1 MQYKVP
7 QNVQRE
13 DTIIGPI
20 TFRQLI
26 ILFAGG
32 GLTYVIYTILA
43 RNFYIEIWLGPVII
57 GSSLTLAFAFLKI
70 NEREFHI
77 YILNLLLY
85 TLTPKKRIWSKS
97 SGDTFISPFSKIY
110 VKKPKEEI
118 EEPKKNPKDLEKIIK
133 ILDKPIIEKNDP
145 KQ

>member
-20 TFRQLI
+20 TFKQLI

-32 GLTYVIYTILA
+32 GLTYVIYSILA
-43 RNFYIEIWLGPVII
+43 RKFFIEIWLGPVII

-77 YILNLLLY
+77 YLLNLLAH
-85 TLTPKKRIWSKS
+85 TLTPKKRLWRKG

-110 VKKPKEEI
+110 VKKPKKV
-118 EEPKKNPKDLEKIIK
+118 EPVKKEGPKNLDKIIQ
-133 ILDKPIIEKNDP
+133 ILDKPIK
-145 KQ
+145 K

>member
-13 DTIIGPI
+13 DTIVGPL

-32 GLTYVIYTILA
+32 GTTYAIYSALATKYYWEVWLT
-43 RNFYIEIWLGPVII
+43 PVII
-57 GSSLTLAFAFLKI
+57 GTSFTLAFAFLKI

-77 YILNLLLY
+77 YLLNLIQHLLV
-85 TLTPKKRIWSKS
+85 PKKRKWSK
-97 SGDTFISPFSKIY
+97 GAGETFISPFSKIY
-110 VKKPKEEI
+110 VKKI
-118 EEPKKNPKDLEKIIK
+118 EEEKIEKKEIPDIDK
-133 ILDKPIIEKNDP
+133 IVKLLDSNNTKK
-145 KQ
+145 